1 MNAPDY
7 GSPTFAAW
15 RAACPD
21 VWQAYT
27 RHPFVRGL
35 EDGSLPKSAFVHYL
49 IQDYVFLIH
58 FGRSW
63 ALAVVKSQ
71 TLDEMKLAASVVDGL
86 INHEMRLHV
95 EVCARE
101 GISEDQLY
109 AAEEEMENLAYTRY
123 VMDAGQSGDFLDMMA
138 ALAPCCF
145 GYGEIGARLG
155 QSASADTTYRE
166 WIDTYADAE
175 YQGLCDSIGDLIEKA
190 TTARLG
196 PNPQSNPRWNALS
209 GLPWRPGLKLA
220 FGIWGCVA
228 RNEIRCA
235 RAVGRRYV
243 RPGRRQPSV
252 QPQPHCGSRRMDVFV
267 GAVGCSKSTLLRIL
281 AGLSTGGTFEG
292 KMSASDGQPIR
303 SRIAYMA
310 QRI

>member
-1 MNAPDY
+1 MNGPDY
-7 GSPTFAAW
+7 GSSTFAAW

-101 GISEDQLY
+101 GISEDQLFE
-109 AAEEEMENLAYTRY
+109 AEEEMENLAYTRY

-138 ALAPCCF
+138 ALAPCCL

-155 QSASADTTYRE
+155 QNASADTTYRE

-175 YQGLCDSIGDLIEKA
+175 YQGLCESIGDLIEKA
-190 TTARLG
+190 TVARLG
-196 PNPQSNPRWNALS
+196 PNPQSNPRWDVLS
-209 GLPWRPGLKLA
+209 KRFA
-220 FGIWGCVA
+220 VA
-228 RNEIRCA
+228 TRLE
-235 RAVGRRYV
+235 VGFWDMGMR
-243 RPGRRQPSV
+243 
-252 QPQPHCGSRRMDVFV
+252 
-267 GAVGCSKSTLLRIL
+267 GA
-281 AGLSTGGTFEG
+281 
-292 KMSASDGQPIR
+292 Q
-303 SRIAYMA
+303 
-310 QRI
+310 